1 MTDFDNDYD
10 SESFDDPEDSGTVQA
25 MRQRIKQLEKQGKA
39 FNEANARANAAE
51 RKALFFE
58 AGLDPTDPRAKYFVK
73 GYDGEMTVDEI
84 KAEASEAGLIGDFK
98 PADIIPAEEKA
109 ALSRVDETAKSA
121 ESADEDFASKIA
133 LATSEDEVLAILR
146 ESGSPLSTDYS

>member
-1 MTDFDNDYD
+1 
-10 SESFDDPEDSGTVQA
+10 

-98 PADIIPAEEKA
+98 PADTIPAEEKA

-133 LATSEDEVLAILR
+133 LAASEEEVLAILR